1 MNSLNVPE
9 GYQAVMPYLIL
20 HNAKDFM
27 DWAMSVL
34 DATEKM
40 RSLRDDNSTIAHAE
54 LFIGEST
61 IMVAEASEQW
71 TVNNAGMFVYVANA
85 DEAYSRAWR
94 MVQRQSWRL
103 RTCPTEE
110 VAESPIP
117 SGMCGGRRRLYKSIA
132 EPTGLN

>member
-27 DWAMSVL
+27 DWAMNVL

-71 TVNNAGMFVYVANA
+71 TVNTAGMFVYVANA
-85 DEAYSRAWR
+85 DEAYSRALAHGATAI
-94 MVQRQSWRL
+94 MPPADMPYG
-103 RTCPTEE
+103 RTCGVKDPFGNVWWPTQ
-110 VAESPIP
+110 AI
-117 SGMCGGRRRLYKSIA
+117 
-132 EPTGLN
+132 

>member
-27 DWAMSVL
+27 DWAMNVL

-71 TVNNAGMFVYVANA
+71 TVNNAGMFVYVADA
-85 DEAYSRAWR
+85 DEAYSRALANGATSIMPPADMPYGRSCGITDPFGNVW
-94 MVQRQSWRL
+94 W
-103 RTCPTEE
+103 PTQ
-110 VAESPIP
+110 AI
-117 SGMCGGRRRLYKSIA
+117 
-132 EPTGLN
+132 

>member
-27 DWAMSVL
+27 DWAMNVL

-71 TVNNAGMFVYVANA
+71 TVNNC
-85 DEAYSRAWR
+85 RACLC
-94 MVQRQSWRL
+94 MSPMPMRL
-103 RTCPTEE
+103 
-110 VAESPIP
+110 IP
-117 SGMCGGRRRLYKSIA
+117 VRWQTVRPVSHL
-132 EPTGLN
+132 

>member
-27 DWAMSVL
+27 DWAMNVL

-71 TVNNAGMFVYVANA
+71 TVNTAGMFVYVANA
-85 DEAYSRAWR
+85 DEAYSRALAHGATAI
-94 MVQRQSWRL
+94 MPPADMPYG
-103 RTCPTEE
+103 RTCGIKDPFGNVWWPTQ
-110 VAESPIP
+110 AI
-117 SGMCGGRRRLYKSIA
+117 
-132 EPTGLN
+132 

>member
-27 DWAMSVL
+27 DWAMNVL

-85 DEAYSRAWR
+85 DEAYSRALAKGATSIMPPAGMPYGRSCGVKDPFGNVW
-94 MVQRQSWRL
+94 W
-103 RTCPTEE
+103 PTQ
-110 VAESPIP
+110 A
-117 SGMCGGRRRLYKSIA
+117 L
-132 EPTGLN
+132 

>member
-20 HNAKDFM
+20 YNAKDFM

-71 TVNNAGMFVYVANA
+71 AVNNAGMFVYVANA
-85 DEAYSRAWR
+85 DEAYSRALAHGATAIMAPADMPDGRSCGITDPFGNVW
-94 MVQRQSWRL
+94 W
-103 RTCPTEE
+103 PTQ
-110 VAESPIP
+110 AI
-117 SGMCGGRRRLYKSIA
+117 
-132 EPTGLN
+132 